1 MKMVHGLPIDH
12 GGPVDR
18 AFENFPVSALE
29 GSLVD
34 RFLFVAERHADRL
47 AVQDA
52 SVSLTYAEVAGRAK
66 RIASALQEA
75 VEGRPG
81 PIATLLPNDARLPA
95 ALLGALGAGRPF
107 VPLDIDHPLA
117 RNRLI
122 AGQAGASVILSD
134 GAMADELRALL
145 GDHTP
150 VLDLET
156 ALASPVVRPMLRAA
170 PDELAYILYTSGS
183 TGAPKGVCHSHR
195 NGLFDALVVVDN
207 VHLTCEDRLSL
218 FYASVIGAIRRTFSA
233 LLSGASLHIMP
244 PGGRGAEE
252 LAAEFRAR
260 GITYMHEVPTI
271 FRRLAGALEPGQ
283 RFESLRAVRLSGDR
297 SEWADYD
304 LFRRTAPP
312 DAFFGVNL
320 GCTEVPSTYLHWF
333 VDEAVRE
340 PGARLPVGREML
352 GVQVTVV
359 DADGFALP
367 DGEVGE
373 FRVSSC
379 GLALGYWNAPE
390 LTAAAFRPNPDEP
403 ETRTYLTGDMGF
415 RRSDGLYEFVGRKDH
430 MVKLRGHRVEP
441 AELEKTLCGCFGVV
455 DAAAVI
461 RRNPEGVPSAMVAYV
476 ELEPDCDTLMPR
488 HLMALLSRKLPKH
501 LMPSVIFIR
510 PQLPRLPNFKIDRT
524 ELARLDAARRWD
536 DGGRASDDVLKQV
549 SLAFETLLPGSN
561 PTPDD
566 NLLSLGGDSLQAVEL
581 ALELRRRF
589 SFEIPGSVIR
599 QSQSIHQLANWVKR
613 RMKERAAAPAS

>member
-1 MKMVHGLPIDH
+1 MSPAHGLPIDH

-18 AFENFPVSALE
+18 PFDNFPAAALE
-29 GSLVD
+29 GSLID
-34 RFLFVAERHADRL
+34 RFLQVAQRHSDRL

-52 SVSLTYAEVAGRAK
+52 RLSLTFAEVADRAE

-75 VEGRPG
+75 VDGRPG
-81 PIATLLPNDARLPA
+81 PIATLLPNDARLPS

-117 RNRLI
+117 RNQLI
-122 AGQAGASVILSD
+122 AGQAGASMILSD
-134 GAMADELRALL
+134 GAMAAELRALL
-145 GDHTP
+145 GDQTP

-156 ALASPVVRPMLRAA
+156 AMASPAVRPMVRAA
-170 PDELAYILYTSGS
+170 PDDLAYILYTSGS

-207 VHLTCEDRLSL
+207 VHLTCDDRLSL

-260 GITYMHEVPTI
+260 GVTYMHEVPTI

-304 LFRRTAPP
+304 LFRQVTQPG
-312 DAFFGVNL
+312 AFFGVNL

-340 PGARLPVGREML
+340 PGGRLPVGREML
-352 GVQVTVV
+352 GVRVTVV
-359 DADGFALP
+359 DAEGLP
-367 DGEVGE
+367 LPEGEVGE
-373 FRVSSC
+373 FRVSSR

-390 LTAAAFRPNPDEP
+390 LTAAAFRPDPDDP
-403 ETRTYLTGDMGF
+403 QTRTYLTGDMGF
-415 RRSDGLYEFVGRKDH
+415 RRPDGLYEFVGRKDH

-441 AELEKTLCGCFGVV
+441 AELEATLCACFGVV

-461 RRNPEGVPSAMVAYV
+461 RRDAAGAPCAMVAYV
-476 ELEPDCDTLMPR
+476 EPDPGEDTLLPR
-488 HLMALLSRKLPKH
+488 HLMAMISRVLPRH
-501 LMPSVIFIR
+501 LMPAVIFIEPR
-510 PQLPRLPNFKIDRT
+510 LPRLMNFKIDRAA
-524 ELARLDAARRWD
+524 LARLDSSRGARD
-536 DGGRASDDVLKQV
+536 
-549 SLAFETLLPGSN
+549 
-561 PTPDD
+561 
-566 NLLSLGGDSLQAVEL
+566 
-581 ALELRRRF
+581 
-589 SFEIPGSVIR
+589 
-599 QSQSIHQLANWVKR
+599 
-613 RMKERAAAPAS
+613 AAPEKR